1 MNVLQT
7 AGLMCSGH
15 GTCDCGECRCD
26 PGWGGDTCDCA
37 LDPDT
42 CVSPYDGEVCSG
54 HGACRCGACV
64 CEGVAGGGGQQHVG
78 AWCEVTPGAG
88 RCPELERCVHCQAF
102 EDTAAHCGDC
112 SFTLDYMEEEIIN
125 NNNFQFEPESPC
137 VAKTSFDCKY
147 KYSGDKNIYM
157 STENI

>member
-54 HGACRCGACV
+54 HDKH
-64 CEGVAGGGGQQHVG
+64 QTSSSKTNHV
-78 AWCEVTPGAG
+78 
-88 RCPELERCVHCQAF
+88 
-102 EDTAAHCGDC
+102 
-112 SFTLDYMEEEIIN
+112 SSI
-125 NNNFQFEPESPC
+125 
-137 VAKTSFDCKY
+137 
-147 KYSGDKNIYM
+147 
-157 STENI
+157 

>member
-1 MNVLQT
+1 M
-7 AGLMCSGH
+7 
-15 GTCDCGECRCD
+15 
-26 PGWGGDTCDCA
+26 
-37 LDPDT
+37 
-42 CVSPYDGEVCSG
+42 
-54 HGACRCGACV
+54 
-64 CEGVAGGGGQQHVG
+64 G

-147 KYSGDKNIYM
+147 KYSGIKNI
-157 STENI
+157 